1 MHQRPSDAALAP
13 KTWQGALAFLL
24 PSGALLGPLDR
35 GIDAQAGHVT
45 TQEDGTRKFLRVA
58 SSYAGQGLGWHRMS
72 GAWSMRDPEYEEQKM

>member
-1 MHQRPSDAALAP
+1 M
-13 KTWQGALAFLL
+13 
-24 PSGALLGPLDR
+24 DR